1 MDKIQYVGEALWI
14 GYLCKAFI
22 LGGFVT
28 SVLSLFSYAFASF
41 GPSTSSINW
50 KKLGLVSFG
59 IHAALILSLLGL
71 MFYAMTHQHYEYS
84 YVFDHVSGELPMK
97 YILSAFWEGQEGS
110 FLLWMFWNLVI
121 GTVLIRIND
130 EFNVEVMA
138 VLLLSQAWLNSMLL
152 GIYLPFGEEIKIGSN
167 PMMLIREVTAAPIF
181 NNADYLSLIQGR
193 GLNPLLQ
200 NYWMTIHPPFIFAAF
215 ALTVVPFGYAFAA
228 LRKRSFEAWL
238 TPVLPWALF
247 GTAVLGISLIMGS
260 LWAYEA
266 LSFGGYWAWD
276 PVENTSLVPWIILVG
291 GIHTNLIAKATG
303 RGIKSTILFYLGG
316 FLMII
321 YSTLL
326 TRSGILGDTSA
337 HAFTEMG
344 LEWQLTFY
352 VITFLVLGLAF
363 FIPNYSR
370 IPSPAKEEAIY
381 SREFWMYVGSLILF
395 FSALLIN
402 ASSSLPVFNT
412 IVRAF
417 DPTYIGRV
425 IKDPIEHY
433 NKYQLWISVFVS
445 MFSGAAV
452 WFSYRGV
459 QKPTRALGLRL
470 AAYGAL
476 AMALTWLTTLWIA
489 LPEWHHLLM
498 AATAWFTIVSNAHY
512 LLDAAIKNTKALGT
526 AIAHFG
532 FGIMAIGILASAL
545 NFSYLSN
552 PFVFRGLFGGEGDEE
567 KYIQLIKNKSLLVKD
582 YVVTYTNDTLIG
594 KTRHYDIQFKQLAG
608 DSASGTTFI
617 DSFVTRPNAVY
628 SNDFSKVAA
637 FNPDTRHYAGK
648 DIFTCVVSLPAQVA
662 DAEQAKQMEDSLKY
676 QSHSITIG
684 DSLSVGESTIWVD
697 GINFPPKHP
706 EYIKNRHDVGFEVAY
721 RVRASEGEI
730 ESGSCAIG
738 LDGNILYK
746 YAGKHEN
753 LGWRIR
759 PAEAL
764 MDQLLTPENDLVY
777 SQLKLKRGESLDWQG
792 YKITIRGF
800 ETQADTLRYKAEKG
814 DISIMGLIDFEKNG
828 STQTAKPI
836 FVLRGNAPMSI
847 KDYLPIDG
855 LHVRLSH
862 IDPATGIFEL
872 RIAKDIR
879 TQQSVIPLEIATDV
893 PRSDYIVL
901 EAKIFPGINL
911 YWLGSI
917 LMMVGLLMA
926 WWVRFKEN
934 KKWTS
939 A

>member
-22 LGGFVT
+22 LGGFIT
-28 SVLSLFSYAFASF
+28 ALLSLFSFSYASF
-41 GPSTSSINW
+41 AGVTKADGW
-50 KKLGLVSFG
+50 RRLGKLSFML
-59 IHAALILSLLGL
+59 HAALILSLLGL
-71 MFYAMTHQHYEYS
+71 MFYTMTHQHYEYS

-121 GTVLIRIND
+121 GGVLIKIND
-130 EFNVEVMA
+130 EFNTEVMA

-215 ALTVVPFGYAFAA
+215 ALTVVPFGYAIAA
-228 LRKRSFEAWL
+228 LRKNSFEGWL
-238 TPVLPWALF
+238 RPVLPWALF
-247 GTAVLGISLIMGS
+247 GTAILGISLTMGS

-276 PVENTSLVPWIILVG
+276 PVENTSLVPWIVLVG

-303 RGIKSTILFYLGG
+303 RGIKSTLLFYLGG
-316 FLMII
+316 FLMIV

-344 LEWQLTFY
+344 LEWQLTFFLLS
-352 VITFLVLGLAF
+352 FLVLGAATFLYRYKI
-363 FIPNYSR
+363 IPT
-370 IPSPAKEEAIY
+370 PAKEEAVY
-381 SREFWMYVGSLILF
+381 SREFWMYVGSLVLF
-395 FSALLIN
+395 FSAVLIN
-402 ASSSLPVFNT
+402 ASSSLPVLNT
-412 IVRAF
+412 IVRTF
-417 DPTYIGRV
+417 DASYIGRV
-425 IKDPIEHY
+425 IKDPIPHY
-433 NKYQLWISVFVS
+433 NKYQLWIAVFIGILS
-445 MFSGAAV
+445 AFTV
-452 WFSYRGV
+452 WLSYRGT
-459 QKPTRALGLRL
+459 QKPGKRFWMLVSLYVL
-470 AAYGAL
+470 VAAIFTG
-476 AMALTWLTTLWIA
+476 LTTIWIS
-489 LPEWHHLLM
+489 LPEWHYVLM
-498 AATAWFTIVSNAHY
+498 AFAAWFGIISNAHY
-512 LLDAAIKNTKALGT
+512 LWQAAIKNTKALGT
-526 AIAHFG
+526 AVAHLG
-532 FGIMAIGILASAL
+532 FGIMAIGILASGL

-552 PFVFRGLFGGEGDEE
+552 PFVFKGLFGGDGDEE
-567 KYIQLIKNKSLLVKD
+567 KYIQLIKNKPLLVKD
-582 YVVTYTNDTLIG
+582 YVITYTNDTLIG
-594 KTRHYDIQFKQLAG
+594 KARHYDIQFKQRGG
-608 DSASGTTFI
+608 DASSAVFV

-628 SNDFSKVAA
+628 SNDFTKVAA
-637 FNPDTRHYAGK
+637 FNPDTRHYAGR

-662 DAEQAKQMEDSLKY
+662 DAEQARMMEDSLKY
-676 QSHSITIG
+676 KPYNLRAG
-684 DSLSVGESTIWVD
+684 DSVRIGNSVLWVD
-697 GINFPPKHP
+697 GMHFPPTHT
-706 EYIKNRHDVGFEVAY
+706 EYTSHHHDVGFEVAY
-721 RVRASEGEI
+721 RLIDAEGI
-730 ESGSCAIG
+730 EEKASCAIG

-753 LGWRIR
+753 AGMRIR

-764 MDQLLTPENDLVY
+764 MDQLLTPEQQLDY
-777 SQLKLKRGESLDWQG
+777 STLQLKRGEIVEWQG
-792 YKITIRGF
+792 YKINIAGF
-800 ETQADTLRYKAEKG
+800 ETQADTLRYEAEKG
-814 DISIMGLIDFEKNG
+814 DVSIMGLITFEKQG
-828 STQTAKPI
+828 IAQTAKPI

-855 LHVRLSH
+855 IHVRLAH
-862 IDPATGIFEL
+862 IDPSTGIFEL
-872 RIAKDIR
+872 RVARDKR
-879 TQQSVIPLEIATDV
+879 ASQPLLALEVATDV

-917 LMMVGLLMA
+917 LMMAGLLVA
-926 WWVRFKEN
+926 WWVRYKEN
-934 KKWTS
+934 MVWK
-939 A
+939 